1 MSYTKNELSLMTLTK
16 LKEICKEN
24 SISGCYRFKSAD
36 KGELVELIFKSLK
49 GSPPKAQS
57 PKAQSPKA
65 QSPPKECCPPIV
77 ISKTELTKLTVKQLK
92 KLLEDCN
99 QSISG
104 LKADLVSRLF
114 EFCKDKLN
122 KPSVPISPKTKTLTV
137 KQLKDLLI
145 GKNIKHYNAKLKKA
159 DLEFLSTTKTC
170 NVETNDF
177 CGPNEVCDVRDGIC
191 TKMEYVSAGVVQA
204 TIRGHKIVGSKELI
218 EKIIG
223 KVEAQAKPKPPVKS
237 PVNTGPTK
245 EELVQSLEKR
255 GINHSLGMFLTKEQ
269 LEYLLK
275 ANKCDPKKRQGC
287 SGDEVCDLR
296 DGICTKPEYM
306 TKGVVQAEIR
316 GIKITGTKEII
327 DSLIKKLNRRVTIS
341 ISPPVPINLEKD
353 EDTIFTPGPE
363 SVFPE
368 LPKVDIPPMPVFG
381 KPASPPKSST
391 PPKMPKISAQM
402 FKTMKTSNVSSNI
415 DERIKASLG
424 LTTL

>member
-24 SISGCYRFKSAD
+24 AISGCYRFKSAD

-49 GSPPKAQS
+49 GSPPKTQS
-57 PKAQSPKA
+57 PKT

-218 EKIIG
+218 EKIVG
-223 KVEAQAKPKPPVKS
+223 KVEAQAKPKSPVKPPVS
-237 PVNTGPTK
+237 TGPTK

-255 GINHSLGMFLTKEQ
+255 GINHSLGLFLTKEQ

-287 SGDEVCDLR
+287 SEDEVCDLR

-327 DSLIKKLNRRVTIS
+327 DALIKKLNRRVTIS

-368 LPKVDIPPMPVFG
+368 LPKVEIPPMPVFG